1 MAQADGSDR
10 ASETEKL
17 LKSSASKA
25 SENKNV
31 LLQCDH
37 DFLL

>member
-31 LLQCDH
+31 QCDH